1 MAFNVEI
8 NGVDERF
15 LPVFESLA
23 KSIKASYSLTRYETP
38 QEKKESSMKKALQ
51 ELENGE
57 YESFKDFNEYKKAMR
72 EVWN

>member
-1 MAFNVEI
+1 MAFKVEI
-8 NGVDERF
+8 TGIDEKF

-23 KSIKASYSLTRYETP
+23 KSIRASYCLMRYETP

-57 YESFKDFNEYKKAMR
+57 YESFKNFNEYKKAMR
-72 EVWN
+72 EV

>member
-23 KSIKASYSLTRYETP
+23 KSLRATYILKRYETP

-57 YESFKDFNEYKKAMR
+57 YESFKDFNAYKKAMR
-72 EVWN
+72 EV